1 MRFVRWFSDVGLPD
15 VGLVGGKNASL
26 GELIRSLSPLG
37 IRVPDGFALTAE
49 AYRHFLR
56 EAGLDEPVQEL
67 LAGLR
72 RNDVHDLVE
81 RSGKIRGLIT
91 SAELPAD
98 LREEAL
104 AAYRE
109 LSGRYSVDEADVA
122 VRSSATAED
131 LPGASFA
138 GQQDTYLNVR
148 GERAVLDAVR
158 RCFASLFTARAMG
171 YREDMG
177 FDHLD
182 VALSVGVQKMVR
194 SDLAASG
201 VLFTLD
207 PESGHRGVALVTA
220 SWGLGE
226 AVVQG
231 QVVPDQFYVHKP
243 TLREGYRSL
252 VWKTVGSKERRM
264 VYAAPGSDKL
274 VELQEVPEEMR
285 SRPCLSDDEVLQL
298 ARWALQIEDHYAKA
312 RGSDSPMDVEWGKD
326 GQTGELFILQAR
338 PETVHSN
345 RKGAAL
351 RIYRLTGKG
360 EALVQGLAVG
370 EGIAV
375 GCARVIRSPS
385 QFEQFGRG
393 EILVTEST
401 DPDWE
406 PIMKMAAGIVTER
419 GGRTSH
425 AAIVARELGIPA
437 VLGAVQA
444 MRKVPSGETVT
455 LSCAEGE
462 QGRIYRGALEYEVDE
477 LDPSQFPRPRTKM
490 MLNVGSPEQAFSSA
504 MLPNDGV
511 GLARMEFIFASWVKV
526 HPLALTRYAQLEP
539 SARSEV
545 DAVTRGYQDKAEY
558 FVDKL
563 SQGIGV
569 IAAAFHP
576 KPVILRLSDFKSNE
590 YATLVGGRQFEPEEE
605 NPMIGWRGASRY
617 YHPQYKEGFALEA
630 RAIRRAREEF
640 GLKNLLVMVPFCRTP
655 DEGRR
660 VLEVLRE
667 CGLAQGKDGL
677 EVYVMAELPSNVFM
691 ADEYARIFD
700 GFSIGSNDLT
710 QLCLGVDRDSAL
722 VAPLFDER
730 NAAVKQACARII
742 AAARQAGRKVGIC
755 GQAPSDFP
763 DFAEFLVEQGIDS
776 ISLTPD
782 SLLKTSERVAQA
794 EQRPRRPGP
803 ARRAGDFLIAPHSP
817 RQVVAKPVVAYA
829 DTEPFYPDKP
839 E

>member
-37 IRVPDGFALTAE
+37 IRVPDGFAVTAE

-56 EAGLDEPVQEL
+56 AAGVEEPIQRL
-67 LAGLR
+67 IAGLR
-72 RNDVHDLVE
+72 RDEVHDLVE
-81 RSGKIRGLIT
+81 RSAKIRDLIV
-91 SAELPAD
+91 SAELPAE
-98 LREEAL
+98 LGEEAL

-109 LSGRYSVDEADVA
+109 LSARYSVDEADVA

-138 GQQDTYLNVR
+138 GQQDTFLNVR
-148 GERAVLDAVR
+148 GEQALLDAVR
-158 RCFASLFTARAMG
+158 RCFASLFTARAVG

-207 PESGHRGVALVTA
+207 PESGHRGVALITG

-226 AVVQG
+226 AIVQG

-252 VWKTVGSKERRM
+252 VWKTIGSKERRM
-264 VYAAPGSDKL
+264 VYAGPGSGKL
-274 VELQEVPEEMR
+274 VELQPVPAEMR
-285 SRPCLSDDEVLQL
+285 SRACLGEDEVLQL

-312 RGSDSPMDVEWGKD
+312 RGSDSPMDIEWGKD

-338 PETVHSN
+338 PETVHAN

-360 EALVQGLAVG
+360 EQLAQGLAVG
-370 EGIAV
+370 EGVAV
-375 GCARVIRSPS
+375 GCARVISSPS
-385 QFEQFGRG
+385 QFEEFRRG

-437 VLGAVQA
+437 VLGAADA
-444 MRKVPSGETVT
+444 MRAVPSGETVT

-477 LDPSQFPRPRTKM
+477 LEPSQFPRPRTQM
-490 MLNVGSPEQAFSSA
+490 MLNVGNPEQAFSAA

-526 HPLALTRYAQLEP
+526 HPLALTRYARLEP
-539 SARSEV
+539 AAKAEV
-545 DAVTRGYQDKAEY
+545 DAVTRGYDDKTEY

-617 YHPQYKEGFALEA
+617 YHPQYKEGFVLEA

-655 DEGRR
+655 EEGRR

-667 CGLAQGKDGL
+667 CGLARGQDGL
-677 EVYVMAELPSNVFM
+677 EVYVMAELPSNVFL

-742 AAARQAGRKVGIC
+742 AAARHAGRKVGIC

-794 EQRPRRPGP
+794 EQRPRRTGP
-803 ARRAGDFLIAPHSP
+803 ARRADDLLIAPHSP
-817 RQVVAKPVVAYA
+817 RQVVARPVVAYA
-829 DTEPFYPDKP
+829 DTEPFFPDDP

>member
-1 MRFVRWFSDVGLPD
+1 MRFVRWFSEVGLSD
-15 VGLVGGKNASL
+15 VDLVGGKNASL
-26 GELIRSLSPLG
+26 GEMIRELSPLG
-37 IRVPDGFALTAE
+37 IRVPDGFAITAE
-49 AYRHFLR
+49 AYREFLR
-56 EAGLDEPVQEL
+56 AADLEAPIRHL

-72 RNDVHDLVE
+72 RHDLQDLVD
-81 RSGKIRGLIT
+81 RAARIRKMILG
-91 SAELPAD
+91 SDLPDEIA
-98 LREEAL
+98 EEAL
-104 AAYRE
+104 EAYAG
-109 LSGRYSVDEADVA
+109 LSARYQVASADVA

-138 GQQDTYLNVR
+138 GQQDTYLNIQ
-148 GERAVLDAVR
+148 GPQAVLDAVR

-171 YREDMG
+171 YRADMG
-177 FDHLD
+177 FDD
-182 VALSVGVQKMVR
+182 SQVALSVGVQKMVR

-201 VLFTLD
+201 VIFTLD
-207 PESGHRGVALVTA
+207 PESGHREMVLVTA
-220 SWGLGE
+220 SYGLGE

-243 TLREGYRSL
+243 TLRAGFSSV
-252 VWKTVGSKERRM
+252 VWRTVGSKEQRM
-264 VYAAPGSDKL
+264 VYGSSPEKL
-274 VELQEVPEEMR
+274 TTLEPVPEAMR
-285 SRPCLSDDEVLQL
+285 SRSSLTEEEVLQL
-298 ARWALQIEDHYAKA
+298 ARWAVRIEEHYGA
-312 RGSDSPMDVEWGKD
+312 RRGTDSPMDIEWGKD
-326 GQTGELFILQAR
+326 GQTGELFVLQAR

-345 RKGAAL
+345 RKKKAL

-360 EALVQGLAVG
+360 EALAQGLAVG

-375 GCARVIRSPS
+375 GRARVIASPTEFAR
-385 QFEQFGRG
+385 FEKG

-406 PIMKMAAGIVTER
+406 PVMKMAAGIVTER

-437 VLGAVQA
+437 VLGTADA
-444 MRKVPSGETVT
+444 MKSIPDAETVT

-477 LDPSQFPRPRTKM
+477 LDPSQFPRPRTQM
-490 MLNVGSPEQAFSSA
+490 MLNVGSPEQAFQAA

-511 GLARMEFIFASWVKV
+511 GLARMEFIFAAWVKV
-526 HPLALTRYAQLEP
+526 HPLALTRFDRLSP
-539 SARSEV
+539 EV
-545 DAVTRGYQDKAEY
+545 KRDVEQVTRGYADKTEY

-569 IAAAFHP
+569 IAAAFYP

-590 YATLVGGRQFEPEEE
+590 YATLLGGRQFEPSEE
-605 NPMIGWRGASRY
+605 NPMIGWRGSSRY
-617 YHPQYKEGFALEA
+617 YHPEYKEGFLLEA
-630 RAIRRAREEF
+630 RAIRRARKEF
-640 GLKNLLVMVPFCRTP
+640 GLSNLKIMVPFCRTP

-667 CGLAQGKDGL
+667 GGLVQGEDGL
-677 EVYVMAELPSNVFM
+677 EVYVMAELPSNVFL
-691 ADEYARIFD
+691 ADEYAEIFD

-730 NAAVKQACARII
+730 NPAVRQACARII
-742 AAARQAGRKVGIC
+742 DAARRAGKKVGIC

-782 SLLKTSERVAQA
+782 SLLRTSERVMQA
-794 EQRPRRPGP
+794 EARPRRSRP
-803 ARRAGDFLIAPHSP
+803 ARRAADLSGAAANSDLLSEP
-817 RQVVAKPVVAYA
+817 VAAYA
-829 DTEPFYPDKP
+829 DTEPVLPNKK

>member
-1 MRFVRWFSDVGLPD
+1 MRFVRLFSDVGLPD

-26 GELIRSLSPLG
+26 GEAIR
-37 IRVPDGFALTAE
+37 
-49 AYRHFLR
+49 
-56 EAGLDEPVQEL
+56 EL
-67 LAGLR
+67 VSGVKR
-72 RNDVHDLVE
+72 DDVHDPVD
-81 RSGKIRGLIT
+81 RSAKIRGLIT
-91 SAELPAD
+91 SAELPED

-109 LSGRYSVDEADVA
+109 LSGRYSVESADVA

-148 GERAVLDAVR
+148 GEQAVLDAVR

-177 FDHLD
+177 FDQLE
-182 VALSVGVQKMVR
+182 VALAVGVQKMVR

-207 PESGHRGVALVTA
+207 PESGHRGVALITA

-231 QVVPDQFYVHKP
+231 QVDPDQFYVHKP
-243 TLREGYRSL
+243 TLREGHRSL
-252 VWKTVGSKERRM
+252 VWKTIGSKEQRM
-264 VYAAPGSDKL
+264 VYAAPGAGKP
-274 VELQEVPEEMR
+274 VELEPVPEDRR

-298 ARWALQIEDHYAKA
+298 ARWALRIEDHYARA
-312 RGSDSPMDVEWGKD
+312 RGAESPMDIEWGKD

-360 EALVQGLAVG
+360 EQLAQGLAVG
-370 EGIAV
+370 EGVAV
-375 GCARVIRSPS
+375 GCARVIKSPS
-385 QFEQFGRG
+385 QFEEFRRG

-437 VLGAVQA
+437 VVGAA
-444 MRKVPSGETVT
+444 DASARVPDGETIT

-462 QGRIYRGALEYEVDE
+462 QGRIYRGALEYEVEEVDR
-477 LDPSQFPRPRTKM
+477 SQFARPRTQM
-490 MLNVGSPEQAFSSA
+490 MLNVGNPEQAFQTA

-526 HPLALTRYAQLEP
+526 HPLALTRYSQLAGEVRAQ
-539 SARSEV
+539 V
-545 DAVTRGYQDKAEY
+545 DAITAGYDDKTEY

-576 KPVILRLSDFKSNE
+576 KPVILRLSNFKSNE
-590 YATLVGGRQFEPEEE
+590 YATLLGGKQFEPAEE

-617 YHPQYKEGFALEA
+617 YHPQYKEGFLLEL
-630 RAIRRAREEF
+630 RAVKRVREEF
-640 GLKNLLVMVPFCRTP
+640 GLKNLTVMVPFCRTP
-655 DEGRR
+655 EEGRR
-660 VLEVLRE
+660 VIAVLRE
-667 CGLAQGKDGL
+667 AGLIQGKDGL
-677 EVYVMAELPSNVFM
+677 EVYVMAELPSNVFL
-691 ADEYARIFD
+691 ADQYADIFD

-710 QLCLGVDRDSAL
+710 QLILDRKS
-722 VAPLFDER
+722 
-730 NAAVKQACARII
+730 
-742 AAARQAGRKVGIC
+742 
-755 GQAPSDFP
+755 
-763 DFAEFLVEQGIDS
+763 
-776 ISLTPD
+776 
-782 SLLKTSERVAQA
+782 
-794 EQRPRRPGP
+794 
-803 ARRAGDFLIAPHSP
+803 
-817 RQVVAKPVVAYA
+817 VV
-829 DTEPFYPDKP
+829 
-839 E
+839 

>member
-1 MRFVRWFSDVGLPD
+1 
-15 VGLVGGKNASL
+15 
-26 GELIRSLSPLG
+26 
-37 IRVPDGFALTAE
+37 VPDGFAITAE

-56 EAGLDEPVQEL
+56 EAGVEEPIRQL
-67 LAGLR
+67 LSGVR
-72 RNDVHDLVE
+72 RDDVHDLVE
-81 RSGKIRGLIT
+81 RSGKIRSLIV
-91 SAELPAD
+91 AADLPEE

-104 AAYRE
+104 AAYRR

-148 GERAVLDAVR
+148 GEEAVLDAVR

-177 FDHLD
+177 FEHLQ

-201 VLFTLD
+201 VIFTLD
-207 PESGHRGVALVTA
+207 PESGHRGMALITG

-252 VWKTVGSKERRM
+252 VWKTIGSKERRM
-264 VYAAPGSDKL
+264 VYAAPGADRL
-274 VELQEVPEEMR
+274 VELQPVPEEMR
-285 SRPCLSDDEVLQL
+285 GSPCLSDAEVLEL
-298 ARWALQIEDHYAKA
+298 ARWALQIEDHYARV
-312 RGSDSPMDVEWGKD
+312 RGGDSPMDIEWGKD

-360 EALVQGLAVG
+360 QQLAQGLAVG
-370 EGIAV
+370 EGVAV

-385 QFEQFGRG
+385 QFEEFRRG
-393 EILVTEST
+393 EILITEST

-437 VLGAVQA
+437 VLGVARA
-444 MRKVPSGETVT
+444 MSQVVSGETVT

-462 QGRIYRGALEYEVDE
+462 QGRIYRGALDYEVDE
-477 LDPSQFPRPRTKM
+477 LDPSQFPRPRTQM
-490 MLNVGSPEQAFSSA
+490 MLNVGSPEQAFSAA

-526 HPLALTRYAQLEP
+526 HPLALTRYAELD
-539 SARSEV
+539 AAAKAEV
-545 DAVTRGYQDKAEY
+545 DAVTRGYADKTEY

-590 YATLVGGRQFEPEEE
+590 YATLLGGRRFEPVEE

-617 YHPQYKEGFALEA
+617 YHPQYKEGFVLEA
-630 RAIRRAREEF
+630 RAIRRAREDF

-677 EVYVMAELPSNVFM
+677 EVYVMAELPSNVFL

-742 AAARQAGRKVGIC
+742 AAAQKAGRKVGIC

-794 EQRPRRPGP
+794 EQRPRRTAPS
-803 ARRAGDFLIAPHSP
+803 RRAGDLLLGP
-817 RQVVAKPVVAYA
+817 RPAREVVAKPVAAYA
-829 DTEPFYPDKP
+829 DTEPFFPDKP

>member
-1 MRFVRWFSDVGLPD
+1 MRFIRWFSEIGLSDVA
-15 VGLVGGKNASL
+15 LVGGKNASL
-26 GELIRSLSPLG
+26 GEMIRSVASLG
-37 IRVPDGFALTAE
+37 VRVPDGFAITAE
-49 AYRHFLR
+49 AYRHFLHG
-56 EAGLDEPVQEL
+56 AGLEQPIAQL
-67 LAGLR
+67 LSGLR
-72 RNDVHDLVE
+72 RDDVNDLVE
-81 RSGKIRGLIT
+81 RSARIRGLIT
-91 SAELPAD
+91 GAELPAE

-104 AAYRE
+104 SAYRD
-109 LSGRYSVDEADVA
+109 LSRRYSMEEADVA

-138 GQQDTYLNVR
+138 GQQDTFLNVR

-158 RCFASLFTARAMG
+158 RCFASLFTARALG

-177 FDHLD
+177 FDHGQ

-207 PESGHRGVALVTA
+207 PESGHRGVTLVTG

-243 TLREGYRSL
+243 TLRDGYRSL
-252 VWKTVGSKERRM
+252 VWKTIGSKERRM
-264 VYAAPGSDKL
+264 VYASAPGEKL
-274 VELQEVPEEMR
+274 VELQPVPEEMR
-285 SRPCLSDDEVLQL
+285 SRACLSDDEVLEL
-298 ARWALQIEDHYAKA
+298 SRWALRIEEHYARA
-312 RGSDSPMDVEWGKD
+312 RGTDSPMDIEWGKD

-345 RKGAAL
+345 RKRAAL

-360 EALVQGLAVG
+360 EQLAQGLAVG

-375 GCARVIRSPS
+375 GRARVIRSPA
-385 QFEQFGRG
+385 QFDQFQRG

-437 VLGAVQA
+437 LVGAVDA
-444 MRKVPSGETVT
+444 MRRVPSDETVT

-462 QGRIYRGALEYEVDE
+462 QGRIYRGAVDYEVDE
-477 LDPSQFPRPRTKM
+477 LDPTQFPRPRTQM
-490 MLNVGSPEQAFSSA
+490 MLNVGNPEQAFSAA

-526 HPLALTRYAQLEP
+526 HPLALTRYERLSAEDKAQ
-539 SARSEV
+539 V
-545 DAVTRGYQDKAEY
+545 DAVTRGYADKADY

-590 YATLVGGRQFEPEEE
+590 YATLVGGKQFEPQEE

-617 YHPQYKEGFALEA
+617 YHPQYKDGFLLEA
-630 RAIRRAREEF
+630 RAIRRAREQF
-640 GLKNLLVMVPFCRTP
+640 GLKNLLIMVPFCRTP

-667 CGLAQGKDGL
+667 AGLEQGKDGL
-677 EVYVMAELPSNVFM
+677 EVYVMAELPSNVFL
-691 ADEYARIFD
+691 AEEYARIFD

-730 NAAVKQACARII
+730 NAAVKQSCACII
-742 AAARQAGRKVGIC
+742 AAARRANRKVGIC

-782 SLLKTSERVAQA
+782 SLLRTAERVAEA
-794 EQRPRRPGP
+794 EKRPRRDRPT
-803 ARRAGDFLIAPHSP
+803 RRAGDFALGSVRELVSRP
-817 RQVVAKPVVAYA
+817 VAAYA
-829 DTEPFYPDKP
+829 DTEPLIP
-839 E
+839 EDPQ